1 MREINR
7 LPALYWLILLAVT
20 VFLLPAAEISADS
33 AEDSVTILFT
43 HDLHDNY
50 LPFEVEREQGKMTVG
65 GYARLYSAI
74 QEQRE
79 KDPDA
84 ILVDAGDLSMGT
96 LFQTIYITDAP
107 GLTMMG
113 QMGYDAITFGNHEF
127 DFRAEG
133 LAGSLR
139 AAKGSGEKLPPI
151 VSSNMRFPKDKNGNT
166 DAGVQTLQE
175 AVDAYGVKEYM
186 VIERKGIRIGILGL
200 MGEEA
205 AGNAPMSGVSFDD
218 AVESAKS
225 TVAALKKDQDVDLV
239 IALSHSGTSLD
250 PSRSED
256 EILMKKVPDI
266 DVVISGHS
274 HTAFEEPIIAGDS
287 ILGSAG
293 EYGENLGV
301 LNISQ
306 NENGKWKVNHY
317 ELRKIDDSLPSD
329 PDISLMIEEYKQVVQ
344 ENYLR
349 DFGMEF
355 DEVLAYSPFD
365 FTSFSKLGFDQGEEP
380 IGNLIGDSFIH
391 MIQKIEGSEYEPVAA
406 AVVPVGTIRDSFSK
420 GDITASQVFNV
431 NSLGIGPDGVSG
443 YPLLDIYLTGK
454 ELKTVAE
461 VDASITPLMNTV
473 QLYIAGLSYTFNT
486 NRFIFNKVTDIDLQS
501 FDGAKEEIDDKKLYR
516 VVGGL
521 YSVQMLPFVNEK
533 SFGILPVVPKNEDGT
548 PVENFE
554 DRIIYMNDHQEV
566 KEWYAIAN
574 YLSSFEKIDGAAQVP
589 DYYEKTQ
596 SRKMVEHD
604 ANVLAILKN
613 PNGIILSAY
622 GILLAFIGI
631 LVLIIVFVVKRRRRS
646 LGKGTVR

>member
-1 MREINR
+1 
-7 LPALYWLILLAVT
+7 
-20 VFLLPAAEISADS
+20 
-33 AEDSVTILFT
+33 
-43 HDLHDNY
+43 
-50 LPFEVEREQGKMTVG
+50 MTVG

-166 DAGVQTLQE
+166 DAGVQSLQE

-205 AGNAPMSGVSFDD
+205 AGNAPMSDVSFDD

-306 NENGKWKVNHY
+306 DENGKWKVNHY

-329 PDISLMIEEYKQVVQ
+329 PDISLMIEEYKQAVQ

-431 NSLGIGPDGVSG
+431 NSLGIGPDGISG

-501 FDGAKEEIDDKKLYR
+501 VDGVKEEIDDKKLYR

-533 SFGILPVVPKNEDGT
+533 SFGILSVVPKNEDGT

-589 DYYEKTQ
+589 DYYENTQ

-604 ANVLAILKN
+604 ANILAILKN

-631 LVLIIVFVVKRRRRS
+631 LVLIIVFVVKRRRRR
-646 LGKGTVR
+646 LAKGTVR